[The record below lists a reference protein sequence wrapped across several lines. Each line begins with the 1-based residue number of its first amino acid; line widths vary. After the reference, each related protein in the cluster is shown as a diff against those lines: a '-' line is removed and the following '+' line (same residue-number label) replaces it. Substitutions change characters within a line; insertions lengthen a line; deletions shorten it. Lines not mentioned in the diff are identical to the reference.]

1 MEPPS
6 SRGADPTTS
15 HSDWTISV
23 ESGNQQAT
31 YHVHKPLLSVGP
43 RSCEYFSTLF
53 QTKTELSETQN
64 DTSHI
69 TLDERDA
76 GAVPTMLDFIYSPT
90 GEIDTTTEKPIALR
104 SLDTFDAEN

>member
-6 SRGADPTTS
+6 FRGAKIRS
-15 HSDWTISV
+15 HLTVTGPLLSSH
-23 ESGNQQAT
+23 GNQQET
-31 YHVHKPLLSVGP
+31 YHVHKALLSVGP

-53 QTKTELSETQN
+53 STEAELSEKQN

-76 GAVPTMLDFIYSPT
+76 AAVPTMLDFIYSPT
-90 GEIDTTTEKPIALR
+90 GEIDTTTENCHCSAKF
-104 SLDTFDAEN
+104 S